1 MKLIENLYQ
10 YRELLKSNIKKE
22 IRGKYKGSVLG
33 VLWSFLNPLL
43 MVMVYFLVFPFL
55 FRNTVDNYLIYLVI
69 GVIPWNFFTT
79 TMNQG
84 IFLSIP
90 KSDIKFFKE
99 LAKKMGW
106 DIDIREDF
114 LKDYIASR
122 PKRVNL
128 SEEEILAEL
137 NAIRY
142 EK

>member
-1 MKLIENLYQ
+1 M
-10 YRELLKSNIKKE
+10 
-22 IRGKYKGSVLG
+22 
-33 VLWSFLNPLL
+33 
-43 MVMVYFLVFPFL
+43 
-55 FRNTVDNYLIYLVI
+55 D
-69 GVIPWNFFTT
+69 T

-84 IFLSIP
+84 VFLSIP

-137 NAIRY
+137 NAKIY

>member
-1 MKLIENLYQ
+1 M
-10 YRELLKSNIKKE
+10 
-22 IRGKYKGSVLG
+22 
-33 VLWSFLNPLL
+33 
-43 MVMVYFLVFPFL
+43 
-55 FRNTVDNYLIYLVI
+55 D
-69 GVIPWNFFTT
+69 T

-84 IFLSIP
+84 VFLSIP

-128 SEEEILAEL
+128 YEEEILAEL

>member
-1 MKLIENLYQ
+1 M
-10 YRELLKSNIKKE
+10 
-22 IRGKYKGSVLG
+22 
-33 VLWSFLNPLL
+33 
-43 MVMVYFLVFPFL
+43 
-55 FRNTVDNYLIYLVI
+55 D
-69 GVIPWNFFTT
+69 T

-84 IFLSIP
+84 VFLSIP

-142 EK
+142 ETRE

>member
-1 MKLIENLYQ
+1 
-10 YRELLKSNIKKE
+10 
-22 IRGKYKGSVLG
+22 
-33 VLWSFLNPLL
+33 
-43 MVMVYFLVFPFL
+43 
-55 FRNTVDNYLIYLVI
+55 
-69 GVIPWNFFTT
+69 
-79 TMNQG
+79 MNQG
-84 IFLSIP
+84 VFLSIP

-122 PKRVNL
+122 PKKVNL

-142 EK
+142 GE

>member
-1 MKLIENLYQ
+1 M
-10 YRELLKSNIKKE
+10 
-22 IRGKYKGSVLG
+22 
-33 VLWSFLNPLL
+33 
-43 MVMVYFLVFPFL
+43 
-55 FRNTVDNYLIYLVI
+55 D
-69 GVIPWNFFTT
+69 T

-84 IFLSIP
+84 VFLSIP

-122 PKRVNL
+122 PKRVDL

>member
-1 MKLIENLYQ
+1 M
-10 YRELLKSNIKKE
+10 
-22 IRGKYKGSVLG
+22 
-33 VLWSFLNPLL
+33 
-43 MVMVYFLVFPFL
+43 
-55 FRNTVDNYLIYLVI
+55 D
-69 GVIPWNFFTT
+69 T

-84 IFLSIP
+84 IFLSIQ

>member
-1 MKLIENLYQ
+1 MPREEYVAQAVIDAMKQARIGRNLTQ
-10 YRELLKSNIKKE
+10 
-22 IRGKYKGSVLG
+22 
-33 VLWSFLNPLL
+33 
-43 MVMVYFLVFPFL
+43 
-55 FRNTVDNYLIYLVI
+55 
-69 GVIPWNFFTT
+69 
-79 TMNQG
+79 
-84 IFLSIP
+84 
-90 KSDIKFFKE
+90 KE

>member
-1 MKLIENLYQ
+1 M
-10 YRELLKSNIKKE
+10 
-22 IRGKYKGSVLG
+22 
-33 VLWSFLNPLL
+33 
-43 MVMVYFLVFPFL
+43 
-55 FRNTVDNYLIYLVI
+55 
-69 GVIPWNFFTT
+69 
-79 TMNQG
+79 
-84 IFLSIP
+84 SIP

>member
-1 MKLIENLYQ
+1 M
-10 YRELLKSNIKKE
+10 
-22 IRGKYKGSVLG
+22 
-33 VLWSFLNPLL
+33 
-43 MVMVYFLVFPFL
+43 
-55 FRNTVDNYLIYLVI
+55 D
-69 GVIPWNFFTT
+69 T

-84 IFLSIP
+84 VFLSIP
-90 KSDIKFFKE
+90 KSDIKFFQE

-106 DIDIREDF
+106 DLDIREDF

>member
-1 MKLIENLYQ
+1 M
-10 YRELLKSNIKKE
+10 
-22 IRGKYKGSVLG
+22 
-33 VLWSFLNPLL
+33 
-43 MVMVYFLVFPFL
+43 
-55 FRNTVDNYLIYLVI
+55 D
-69 GVIPWNFFTT
+69 T

-84 IFLSIP
+84 VFLSIP
-90 KSDIKFFKE
+90 MSDIKFFKE

>member
-1 MKLIENLYQ
+1 MDTN
-10 YRELLKSNIKKE
+10 
-22 IRGKYKGSVLG
+22 
-33 VLWSFLNPLL
+33 
-43 MVMVYFLVFPFL
+43 
-55 FRNTVDNYLIYLVI
+55 
-69 GVIPWNFFTT
+69 
-79 TMNQG
+79 MNQG
-84 IFLSIP
+84 VFLSIQ
-90 KSDIKFFKE
+90 KSAIKFFKE

>member
-1 MKLIENLYQ
+1 M
-10 YRELLKSNIKKE
+10 
-22 IRGKYKGSVLG
+22 
-33 VLWSFLNPLL
+33 
-43 MVMVYFLVFPFL
+43 
-55 FRNTVDNYLIYLVI
+55 D
-69 GVIPWNFFTT
+69 T

-128 SEEEILAEL
+128 SEEEILAGL

>member
-1 MKLIENLYQ
+1 M
-10 YRELLKSNIKKE
+10 
-22 IRGKYKGSVLG
+22 
-33 VLWSFLNPLL
+33 
-43 MVMVYFLVFPFL
+43 
-55 FRNTVDNYLIYLVI
+55 D
-69 GVIPWNFFTT
+69 T

-114 LKDYIASR
+114 LKDYIVSR

>member
-1 MKLIENLYQ
+1 M
-10 YRELLKSNIKKE
+10 
-22 IRGKYKGSVLG
+22 
-33 VLWSFLNPLL
+33 
-43 MVMVYFLVFPFL
+43 
-55 FRNTVDNYLIYLVI
+55 D
-69 GVIPWNFFTT
+69 T

-128 SEEEILAEL
+128 SEEEILE
-137 NAIRY
+137 
-142 EK
+142 

>member
-1 MKLIENLYQ
+1 M
-10 YRELLKSNIKKE
+10 
-22 IRGKYKGSVLG
+22 
-33 VLWSFLNPLL
+33 
-43 MVMVYFLVFPFL
+43 
-55 FRNTVDNYLIYLVI
+55 D
-69 GVIPWNFFTT
+69 T

-137 NAIRY
+137 NDIRY

>member
-1 MKLIENLYQ
+1 M
-10 YRELLKSNIKKE
+10 
-22 IRGKYKGSVLG
+22 
-33 VLWSFLNPLL
+33 
-43 MVMVYFLVFPFL
+43 
-55 FRNTVDNYLIYLVI
+55 D
-69 GVIPWNFFTT
+69 TT
-79 TMNQG
+79 TNQG
-84 IFLSIP
+84 VFLSTP

>member
-1 MKLIENLYQ
+1 M
-10 YRELLKSNIKKE
+10 
-22 IRGKYKGSVLG
+22 
-33 VLWSFLNPLL
+33 
-43 MVMVYFLVFPFL
+43 
-55 FRNTVDNYLIYLVI
+55 D
-69 GVIPWNFFTT
+69 T

-84 IFLSIP
+84 VFLSIP

-99 LAKKMGW
+99 LVKKMGW

>member
-1 MKLIENLYQ
+1 M
-10 YRELLKSNIKKE
+10 
-22 IRGKYKGSVLG
+22 
-33 VLWSFLNPLL
+33 
-43 MVMVYFLVFPFL
+43 
-55 FRNTVDNYLIYLVI
+55 D
-69 GVIPWNFFTT
+69 T

-137 NAIRY
+137 NALRY

>member
-1 MKLIENLYQ
+1 M
-10 YRELLKSNIKKE
+10 
-22 IRGKYKGSVLG
+22 
-33 VLWSFLNPLL
+33 
-43 MVMVYFLVFPFL
+43 
-55 FRNTVDNYLIYLVI
+55 D
-69 GVIPWNFFTT
+69 T

-84 IFLSIP
+84 VFLSIP
-90 KSDIKFFKE
+90 KSDMKFFKE

-142 EK
+142 KK

>member
-1 MKLIENLYQ
+1 M
-10 YRELLKSNIKKE
+10 
-22 IRGKYKGSVLG
+22 
-33 VLWSFLNPLL
+33 
-43 MVMVYFLVFPFL
+43 
-55 FRNTVDNYLIYLVI
+55 D
-69 GVIPWNFFTT
+69 T

-84 IFLSIP
+84 VFLSIP

-106 DIDIREDF
+106 DIDII
-114 LKDYIASR
+114 KDYIASR
-122 PKRVNL
+122 TKRVNL

>member
-1 MKLIENLYQ
+1 M
-10 YRELLKSNIKKE
+10 
-22 IRGKYKGSVLG
+22 
-33 VLWSFLNPLL
+33 
-43 MVMVYFLVFPFL
+43 
-55 FRNTVDNYLIYLVI
+55 D
-69 GVIPWNFFTT
+69 T

-142 EK
+142 GE

>member
-1 MKLIENLYQ
+1 
-10 YRELLKSNIKKE
+10 
-22 IRGKYKGSVLG
+22 
-33 VLWSFLNPLL
+33 
-43 MVMVYFLVFPFL
+43 
-55 FRNTVDNYLIYLVI
+55 
-69 GVIPWNFFTT
+69 
-79 TMNQG
+79 MNQG
-84 IFLSIP
+84 VFFSIP

>member
-1 MKLIENLYQ
+1 M
-10 YRELLKSNIKKE
+10 
-22 IRGKYKGSVLG
+22 
-33 VLWSFLNPLL
+33 
-43 MVMVYFLVFPFL
+43 
-55 FRNTVDNYLIYLVI
+55 D
-69 GVIPWNFFTT
+69 T

-84 IFLSIP
+84 VFLSIP
-90 KSDIKFFKE
+90 KSDIKLFKE

>member
-1 MKLIENLYQ
+1 M
-10 YRELLKSNIKKE
+10 
-22 IRGKYKGSVLG
+22 
-33 VLWSFLNPLL
+33 
-43 MVMVYFLVFPFL
+43 
-55 FRNTVDNYLIYLVI
+55 D
-69 GVIPWNFFTT
+69 T

-84 IFLSIP
+84 VFLSIP

-122 PKRVNL
+122 PKRENL

>member
-1 MKLIENLYQ
+1 M
-10 YRELLKSNIKKE
+10 
-22 IRGKYKGSVLG
+22 
-33 VLWSFLNPLL
+33 
-43 MVMVYFLVFPFL
+43 
-55 FRNTVDNYLIYLVI
+55 D
-69 GVIPWNFFTT
+69 T

-84 IFLSIP
+84 VFLSIP

-106 DIDIREDF
+106 DIDIRED
-114 LKDYIASR
+114 YIASR
-122 PKRVNL
+122 TKRVNL

>member
-1 MKLIENLYQ
+1 M
-10 YRELLKSNIKKE
+10 
-22 IRGKYKGSVLG
+22 
-33 VLWSFLNPLL
+33 
-43 MVMVYFLVFPFL
+43 
-55 FRNTVDNYLIYLVI
+55 D
-69 GVIPWNFFTT
+69 T

-106 DIDIREDF
+106 DIDIREDL

>member
-1 MKLIENLYQ
+1 M
-10 YRELLKSNIKKE
+10 
-22 IRGKYKGSVLG
+22 
-33 VLWSFLNPLL
+33 
-43 MVMVYFLVFPFL
+43 
-55 FRNTVDNYLIYLVI
+55 D
-69 GVIPWNFFTT
+69 T

-106 DIDIREDF
+106 DIGIREDF

>member
-1 MKLIENLYQ
+1 M
-10 YRELLKSNIKKE
+10 
-22 IRGKYKGSVLG
+22 
-33 VLWSFLNPLL
+33 
-43 MVMVYFLVFPFL
+43 
-55 FRNTVDNYLIYLVI
+55 D
-69 GVIPWNFFTT
+69 T

-84 IFLSIP
+84 VFLSIP

-128 SEEEILAEL
+128 SGEEILAEL
-137 NAIRY
+137 NAIRC

>member
-1 MKLIENLYQ
+1 M
-10 YRELLKSNIKKE
+10 
-22 IRGKYKGSVLG
+22 
-33 VLWSFLNPLL
+33 
-43 MVMVYFLVFPFL
+43 
-55 FRNTVDNYLIYLVI
+55 D
-69 GVIPWNFFTT
+69 T

-122 PKRVNL
+122 PKRVTL

-142 EK
+142 KK

>member
-1 MKLIENLYQ
+1 M
-10 YRELLKSNIKKE
+10 
-22 IRGKYKGSVLG
+22 
-33 VLWSFLNPLL
+33 
-43 MVMVYFLVFPFL
+43 
-55 FRNTVDNYLIYLVI
+55 D
-69 GVIPWNFFTT
+69 T

-106 DIDIREDF
+106 EIDIREDF